1 MYYPFWY
8 CIFFCVNI
16 PFLFVFKEIVVA
28 ICCLLLLWFCGV
40 CFFCFWL
47 CFVTVVLLYCCFV
60 LSRTIWWSCA
70 FSVYYFSVSCFRF
83 CNLLTLFLASFITSF
98 FSVFVSAVFGL
109 DVVSMFAFLLCLH
122 PLLLRFS
129 TVFLDMQLVLFLLF
143 FCHFYYVCFET
154 FFIPCFRH
162 FVYLFSR
169 LLLLFRALGYVYL
182 FCQPNVSLAV
192 TVSSVWTPSFSLH
205 FHPASK
211 SNTAKVVRSELVVSV
226 SAQLFRPSCDLFLC
240 WSPPIRPNLLIY
252 THNLPYTHICV
263 TSYLLSSCMHFWRN
277 FTDCTRPFV
286 SVRGL
291 LRPPKLIFVSIW
303 TTTLDSIHPDPFIV
317 RFMCLCYPYMLIYV
331 FICLL
336 MYVV

>member
-28 ICCLLLLWFCGV
+28 ICCLLLLCFCGV

-129 TVFLDMQLVLFLLF
+129 TVFLGMQLVLFLLF

-154 FFIPCFRH
+154 FLFRVFGILCTCFRDCCYCFAH
-162 FVYLFSR
+162 WVTFIFFVNQL
-169 LLLLFRALGYVYL
+169 
-182 FCQPNVSLAV
+182 
-192 TVSSVWTPSFSLH
+192 
-205 FHPASK
+205 
-211 SNTAKVVRSELVVSV
+211 SV
-226 SAQLFRPSCDLFLC
+226 SP
-240 WSPPIRPNLLIY
+240 
-252 THNLPYTHICV
+252 
-263 TSYLLSSCMHFWRN
+263 
-277 FTDCTRPFV
+277 
-286 SVRGL
+286 
-291 LRPPKLIFVSIW
+291 
-303 TTTLDSIHPDPFIV
+303 
-317 RFMCLCYPYMLIYV
+317 
-331 FICLL
+331 
-336 MYVV
+336 